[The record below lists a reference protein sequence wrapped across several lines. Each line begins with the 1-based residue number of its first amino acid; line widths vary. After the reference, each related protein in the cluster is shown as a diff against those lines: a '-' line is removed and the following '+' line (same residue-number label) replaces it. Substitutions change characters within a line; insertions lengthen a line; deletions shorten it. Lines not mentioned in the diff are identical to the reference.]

1 MAKAMTDDDTTP
13 ITRLQDARAL
23 KQLGLSLNT
32 PVNDQQCSEAYSR
45 HWLALMNA
53 HMEFM
58 NAVCEYSDAELDA
71 VSPCLWQAGRR
82 LEALQKAAGHC
93 VDFVAE
99 LGGDVPAG
107 AEPVFKSDQDATEYA
122 LLRWFVAERAIPFID
137 FWANAIIT
145 IAEGNGLT
153 IRPEDV
159 PPWTDE
165 D

>member
-1 MAKAMTDDDTTP
+1 
-13 ITRLQDARAL
+13 
-23 KQLGLSLNT
+23 
-32 PVNDQQCSEAYSR
+32 
-45 HWLALMNA
+45 MNA

-107 AEPVFKSDQDATEYA
+107 AESVFKSNQDATEYV
-122 LLRWFVAERAIPFID
+122 LLRWFIAERAIPFID
-137 FWANAIIT
+137 FWANAFIA

-153 IRPEDV
+153 IRAEDI
-159 PPWTDE
+159 PPWMNE

>member
-1 MAKAMTDDDTTP
+1 
-13 ITRLQDARAL
+13 
-23 KQLGLSLNT
+23 
-32 PVNDQQCSEAYSR
+32 
-45 HWLALMNA
+45 MNA
-53 HMEFM
+53 HVEFM
-58 NAVCEYSDAELDA
+58 KAVCECSDAKPDA

-107 AEPVFKSDQDATEYA
+107 AEPVFKSDQDATEYV

-137 FWANAIIT
+137 FWANAFIA

-153 IRPEDV
+153 IRAEDI
-159 PPWTDE
+159 PPWMNE

>member
-1 MAKAMTDDDTTP
+1 M
-13 ITRLQDARAL
+13 RCRRA
-23 KQLGLSLNT
+23 
-32 PVNDQQCSEAYSR
+32 C
-45 HWLALMNA
+45 
-53 HMEFM
+53 
-58 NAVCEYSDAELDA
+58 
-71 VSPCLWQAGRR
+71 GRP
-82 LEALQKAAGHC
+82 AAGWRHSKGRPATASN
-93 VDFVAE
+93 FVAE

>member
-1 MAKAMTDDDTTP
+1 MANAMTDDDTTP

-23 KQLGLSLNT
+23 KQLDLSLST
-32 PVNDQQCSEAYSR
+32 PVSDQHCSEAYSR

-58 NAVCEYSDAELDA
+58 EAVCECSTLSRMRCRRADR
-71 VSPCLWQAGRR
+71 RR

-93 VDFVAE
+93 VDFVSE

-137 FWANAIIT
+137 FWANAFIA

-153 IRPEDV
+153 IRPEDI
-159 PPWTDE
+159 PPWMNE

>member
-1 MAKAMTDDDTTP
+1 
-13 ITRLQDARAL
+13 
-23 KQLGLSLNT
+23 
-32 PVNDQQCSEAYSR
+32 
-45 HWLALMNA
+45 MNA

-58 NAVCEYSDAELDA
+58 NAVCECSDAEPDA

-107 AEPVFKSDQDATEYA
+107 AEPVFKSDQDATEYV

-137 FWANAIIT
+137 FWANAF
-145 IAEGNGLT
+145 IAIADGSGLT
-153 IRPEDV
+153 NRPWAT

>member
-23 KQLGLSLNT
+23 KQLCLLHST

-107 AEPVFKSDQDATEYA
+107 AEPFFKSDQVGM
-122 LLRWFVAERAIPFID
+122 LRLK
-137 FWANAIIT
+137 
-145 IAEGNGLT
+145 GLT
-153 IRPEDV
+153 GRRRR
-159 PPWTDE
+159 
-165 D
+165 

>member
-1 MAKAMTDDDTTP
+1 MANAMTDDDTTS
-13 ITRLQDARAL
+13 IVRLQDARAL
-23 KQLGLSLNT
+23 KQLCLLHST

-58 NAVCEYSDAELDA
+58 NAVCECSDAEPDA

-107 AEPVFKSDQDATEYA
+107 AEPVFKSDQDATEYV

-137 FWANAIIT
+137 FWANAF
-145 IAEGNGLT
+145 IAIADGSGLT
-153 IRPEDV
+153 IRPEDI